1 MNNSNALVLPLCS
14 GKWLVGAKPVS
25 GTRVEVNAQV
35 WVAAGEKYHL
45 IANSNVYILFSEPE
59 ELSLEDEEENAFNAT
74 LNQGDK
80 ESIFCKATKVRPEPT
95 FLWTVGNR

>member
-1 MNNSNALVLPLCS
+1 MVLPLCS

-45 IANSNVYILFSEPE
+45 IAIAMFT
-59 ELSLEDEEENAFNAT
+59 FCFQ
-74 LNQGDK
+74 NQKNYLWRMKKKMPSTQHSTK
-80 ESIFCKATKVRPEPT
+80 ETRKASSAKPPK
-95 FLWTVGNR
+95 